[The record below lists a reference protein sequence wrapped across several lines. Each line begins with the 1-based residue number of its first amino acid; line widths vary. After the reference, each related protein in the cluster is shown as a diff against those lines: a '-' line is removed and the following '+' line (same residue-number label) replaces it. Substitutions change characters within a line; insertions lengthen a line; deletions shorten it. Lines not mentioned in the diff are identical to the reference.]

1 MWKISLVRYSSLY
14 PSALLLSILIFPITD
29 AFAQD
34 RFEGTAVVRVD
45 GGEYTVPIECDNAMR
60 PELGFSTEPNRITR
74 ERTGRTNAINIR
86 VRPSSE
92 AEEIIV
98 SLDRHVAWLPL
109 PESESGTL
117 SITMDLS
124 PITIM
129 KDGQPVLLTRDMWMN
144 GERPEGL
151 RGATVEAQCAVRD
164 PDAPSYKKITG

>member
-1 MWKISLVRYSSLY
+1 MWKFLVIRHSFLSI
-14 PSALLLSILIFPITD
+14 SALFLSMLVVPIPE

-34 RFEGTAVVRVD
+34 RFEGTAVVRFD
-45 GGEYTVPIECDNAMR
+45 GGEYTVPIECDDALR

-98 SLDRHVAWLPL
+98 SLDRHVAWLPQ
-109 PESESGTL
+109 PESASGTL
-117 SITMDLS
+117 SMTLDLS

-144 GERPEGL
+144 GDRPEGL
-151 RGATVEAQCAVRD
+151 KDAIVEAQCAVRD